1 MVYFSI
7 IIFWD
12 IQIKVIKGFFFVLE
26 IQYNFVIIDIIKYK
40 IIIVKFYLLYSLII
54 FKIFVIKKIKKLIVI
69 KFIILI
75 IYRDLDMI
83 NLDKINFI
91 FFYMKV
97 L

>member
-26 IQYNFVIIDIIKYK
+26 IQYNFIIIDIIKYK
-40 IIIVKFYLLYSLII
+40 IIIVKFYLLYILII
-54 FKIFVIKKIKKLIVI
+54 FKIIVIKKIKKLFVI

>member
-12 IQIKVIKGFFFVLE
+12 NQIKVIKGFFFVLE
-26 IQYNFVIIDIIKYK
+26 IQYNFIIIDIIKYK
-40 IIIVKFYLLYSLII
+40 IIIVKFYLLYILII

-83 NLDKINFI
+83 NLDKINLYFFI
-91 FFYMKV
+91 
-97 L
+97 